1 MTGAAA
7 GALVLFS
14 GGQDSTTCLALALD
28 RYARVETIG
37 FDYGQRHRI
46 ELDQRTT
53 IRESL
58 RQNFP
63 AWRERL
69 GEDHLI
75 RIEALAQI
83 STTAMTHDVEIATDA
98 RGLPNTFVP
107 GRNLMFLSL
116 AAALAY
122 RRGFKH
128 IVGGMCETDFSG
140 YPDCRDDTMKA
151 MQLAVNLGMDSRFI
165 LETPLMW
172 LDKAATW
179 RLAETLGGTA
189 LVALIVESTHSCYL
203 GERAKAR
210 LGPWLRFVSRLP
222 ASRRRLAEIR
232 CLVRETRAG
241 LTPGREDDRTPIC
254 GMVSHKITY
263 SSRAVQNRTP
273 ALGGPGIAPRI
284 EPPCSRLPQ
293 C

>member
-1 MTGAAA
+1 MRKCRRIRPRPQRLLPLLPPPPRQRRRRPRCPPSPRNVRRRPLRKACTGRRARNTAKSARRARSKAPLSPANCAFITKSRELDLSRRASLQGAQRRSNPEIDLFRIARGRSAMTGAA

-37 FDYGQRHRI
+37 FDYGQRNRV
-46 ELDQRTT
+46 ELDQRAT

-63 AWRERL
+63 SWRERL

-83 STTAMTHDVEIATDA
+83 STTAMTHDATDA

-122 RRGFKH
+122 PRGFQH
-128 IVGGMCETDFSG
+128 TVGG
-140 YPDCRDDTMKA
+140 
-151 MQLAVNLGMDSRFI
+151 
-165 LETPLMW
+165 
-172 LDKAATW
+172 TW
-179 RLAETLGGTA
+179 PKHL
-189 LVALIVESTHSCYL
+189 S
-203 GERAKAR
+203 
-210 LGPWLRFVSRLP
+210 
-222 ASRRRLAEIR
+222 
-232 CLVRETRAG
+232 
-241 LTPGREDDRTPIC
+241 
-254 GMVSHKITY
+254 
-263 SSRAVQNRTP
+263 
-273 ALGGPGIAPRI
+273 
-284 EPPCSRLPQ
+284 
-293 C
+293 